1 MPLTDVL
8 RLLNARSDTPYAG
21 HRLANP
27 FVATEHG
34 VGVHFADLQLRSHFF
49 PISNTASGSPHGHAA
64 GLSVTGISSRRTLS
78 PGAVFVLPHSDNEFI
93 YLDRLV
99 RTLHALNYLT
109 QPTCGNLLLKVH
121 QRHIMSVPTSHGLA
135 FEELLLQCRLLPT
148 QVTLEIDINGLEDV
162 QRLRQAAAN
171 YKSRGYGI
179 AIARFGHSCV
189 DFGLLEA
196 LQPNIVK
203 LAPALLASAYRKNGL
218 IDRLHNQGAK
228 VMIEG
233 ADTTATRSAAAENG
247 VDLLQSA
254 LALDGLRGDV

>member
-8 RLLNARSDTPYAG
+8 RLLNARSDTPYTG

-27 FVATEHG
+27 FVATERG
-34 VGVHFADLQLRSHFF
+34 VDVHFADLQLRSHFF
-49 PISNTASGSPHGHAA
+49 PIINTASGSQHGHAA
-64 GLSVTGISSRRTLS
+64 GLSVTGISSRRTLN
-78 PGAVFVLPHSDNEFI
+78 PGAVFVLPSNDSEFV

-109 QPTCGNLLLKVH
+109 LPACGNLLLKVH
-121 QRHIMSVPTSHGLA
+121 QRHVLSVPTDHGLA
-135 FEELLLQCRLLPT
+135 FEELLQQCCLLPT

-162 QRLRQAAAN
+162 QRLKQAIAS

-179 AIARFGHSCV
+179 AIARFGHSCI
-189 DFGLLEA
+189 DFGLVEV

-203 LAPALLASAYRKNGL
+203 LAPALSASTCRKTGM
-218 IDRLHNQGAK
+218 IARLHDQGAK
-228 VMIEG
+228 VMIES

-254 LALDGLRGDV
+254 SLDGWHGDF